1 MNDGGAADQRR
12 MLADSVEDYCR
23 RSDPLR
29 RARALRDTDPGF
41 DRAAWQAMADLG
53 WTGLVVPEACG
64 GLGLSVAEHA
74 ILARG
79 TAAVLMPEPLT
90 AAMIATRAIAGC
102 GQGALKVSLLS
113 SIASGEIIPAL
124 AWQEDAGDLDPM
136 NVSLTASPQP
146 ASDGAAGVL
155 LQGAKRFVVGA
166 AGADGYVVS
175 VRECAQAAL
184 YWVPAA
190 KAGIR
195 CVANRL
201 ADGRP
206 VADLYFDGVELPAD
220 NRLAL
225 GDGAVRAVAAA
236 VDDGNLA
243 LAAELLGLSGR
254 LLDVTLDYLRTRTQF
269 GRPIGAFQ
277 ALQHRAVDLY
287 IHQRIGDATLDHAL
301 RTATALD
308 DGPLRSAAASRAKAR
323 ACETARRVT
332 REAVQMHG
340 AIGFTDD
347 CDVGLY
353 VKRALVLSA
362 WLGNARLHRNRYA
375 ALVPLDAAAD

>member
-12 MLADSVEDYCR
+12 MLADSVTDYCR

-41 DRAAWQAMADLG
+41 DRSAWQAMASLG
-53 WTGLVVPEACG
+53 WTGLVVPEAYG

-79 TAAVLMPEPLT
+79 TAAALMPEPLT
-90 AAMIATRAIAGC
+90 AAMIATRAIANC
-102 GQGALKVSLLS
+102 GQGALKASLLS

-124 AWQEDAGDLDPM
+124 AWQEAAGDLDPT
-136 NVSLTASPQP
+136 NLATTASPQP
-146 ASDGAAGVL
+146 ASAGGHRAM

-175 VRECAQAAL
+175 VRECAQTAL
-184 YWVPAA
+184 YWVPATMT
-190 KAGIR
+190 GIR
-195 CVANRL
+195 CVAHRL

-206 VADLYFDGVELPAD
+206 VLDLRFDGVELPAD
-220 NRLAL
+220 HRLAM
-225 GDGAVRAVAAA
+225 GAGAMRAVAAA

-243 LAAELLGLSGR
+243 LAAELLGLSRR

-287 IHQRIGDATLDHAL
+287 IHQRIGDAALDHAL
-301 RTATALD
+301 HTATGLD

-323 ACETARRVT
+323 ACETAHRIT

-362 WLGNARLHRNRYA
+362 WLGNARLHRTRYA
-375 ALVPLDAAAD
+375 ALVPLDAAAA

>member
-102 GQGALKVSLLS
+102 GEGALKASLLS

-136 NVSLTASPQP
+136 NVALTASPQP
-146 ASDGAAGVL
+146 ASDGTARVL

-175 VRECAQAAL
+175 ARECGQAAL
-184 YWVPAA
+184 YWVPATT
-190 KAGIR
+190 AGIR
-195 CVANRL
+195 RVAHRL

-206 VADLYFDGVELPAD
+206 VVDLQFDGVELEAD
-220 NRLAL
+220 KRLAL
-225 GDGAVRAVAAA
+225 GDGAVRAVATA

-243 LAAELLGLSGR
+243 LAAELLGLSRR

-269 GRPIGAFQ
+269 GRPIGTFQ

-308 DGPLRSAAASRAKAR
+308 DGQLRSAAASRAKAR

-353 VKRALVLSA
+353 VKRTLVLSA
-362 WLGNARLHRNRYA
+362 WLGNARLHRSRYA